1 MEINPSFPVRL
12 GPQAIELLL
21 DSACERHIEES
32 IEMRITPVKAIPL
45 LLYILIAA
53 SLLSG
58 CGSSESAQSDQSNE
72 SVNAAQSDWTCDSRQ
87 DGLGETTGCT
97 STVEDGDGV
106 YWTLMLMCTSDL
118 RTLHSVTGF
127 YPSGSSVYWPIQN
140 TAKIR
145 IDSGPLQDVRVT
157 TKASG
162 QGLVLL
168 ESLNASEDASTWDL
182 MSKIASA
189 KTFGFKAAD
198 ADGYSR
204 SALFK
209 VAGSVPIA
217 AKFSVMGCKS
227 S

>member
-1 MEINPSFPVRL
+1 MF
-12 GPQAIELLL
+12 
-21 DSACERHIEES
+21 
-32 IEMRITPVKAIPL
+32 
-45 LLYILIAA
+45 IAA

-58 CGSSESAQSDQSNE
+58 CGGSETDQTNQSTE
-72 SVNAAQSDWTCDSRQ
+72 SFNASQSDWTCDSRQ
-87 DGLGETTGCT
+87 DGLGETTGCS

-106 YWTLMLMCTSDL
+106 YWTLVLMCTSDL
-118 RTLHSVTGF
+118 RTVHSISGI
-127 YPSGSSVYWPIQN
+127 YPSGSMVSWPIQN

-145 IDSGPLQDVRVT
+145 IDSGPLQDVSVS

-162 QGLVLL
+162 KGLVYVK
-168 ESLNASEDASTWDL
+168 SSDASEDASTWDL

-198 ADGYSR
+198 ADGSSR